1 MVQRALPQT
10 PIKNIAMASPAQR
23 RLLSPRTTAL
33 IVSSALFME
42 QLDSTVLSTALPDMA
57 RSFSVDPLHMNVAL
71 TAYLLSL
78 AVFIPISGKVADR
91 FGTRPVFSWA
101 IALFTLGSILCA
113 QAGSL
118 KLLVAARLLQGMG
131 GAMMVP
137 VGRLVLLRTVAKS
150 ELVSAMAW
158 LTVPATIGPVI
169 GPPVGGFIVT
179 YLNWRWIF
187 YINVPV
193 GILGFVLVTLFIADI
208 KERTPAPFDALGF
221 VFSSISLGCV
231 MFGLEF
237 LTRGVGAGPTAWGL
251 IAVGAV
257 SGLLYWRHSRG
268 MTSPLLDFRLLK
280 IHTFG
285 LSVAAGTLSRISV
298 GALPFLLP
306 MMFQLGFGIS
316 AAQSG
321 LITFALATGSLL
333 MKVGAR
339 TCLGLW
345 GFRNTL
351 IWVGLAGTLLTGVCA
366 GFRPSW
372 PIASIYIV
380 LLFAGFLQS
389 LQFLGYNTISYA
401 DVPRERMSS
410 ATSFYTT
417 CQQMAL
423 SLGIAT
429 SAGALAG
436 ARFVSGHDLPTLN
449 DFSVAFLVVTCV
461 SLMAPLVCLKFDP
474 NAGAEL
480 AGRK

>member
-1 MVQRALPQT
+1 M
-10 PIKNIAMASPAQR
+10 
-23 RLLSPRTTAL
+23 LSPRTTAL

-42 QLDSTVLSTALPDMA
+42 QLDSTVLATALPDMA

-113 QAGSL
+113 QATSL

-158 LTVPATIGPVI
+158 LMVPATIGPVI

-193 GILGFVLVTLFIADI
+193 GVLGFVLVSLFIADI
-208 KERTPAPFDALGF
+208 KERTPGPFDALGF
-221 VFSSISLGCV
+221 VFSSIALGCV

-237 LTRGVGAGPTAWGL
+237 LSRGVGAAPTAWGL
-251 IAVGAV
+251 IVIGV
-257 SGLLYWRHSRG
+257 ISGGLYAWHAKG
-268 MTSPLLDFRLLK
+268 HPAPLLDFRLLRVR
-280 IHTFG
+280 TFS
-285 LSVAAGTLSRISV
+285 LSIASGTLSRISV
-298 GALPFLLP
+298 GAVPFLLP
-306 MMFQLGFGIS
+306 MMLQLGFGFT

-321 LITFALATGSLL
+321 LTTFALAIGSLL
-333 MKVGAR
+333 MKAGAR
-339 TCLGLW
+339 FCLRLW

-351 IWVGLAGTLLTGVCA
+351 IWVGLLATLTTGMCA

-372 PIASIYIV
+372 PIALIYTV
-380 LLFAGFLQS
+380 LVLGGFLQS
-389 LQFLGYNTISYA
+389 LQFLAYNTLAYA
-401 DVPRERMSS
+401 DIPRDKMST

-417 CQQMAL
+417 CQQMAI
-423 SLGIAT
+423 SLGIAAA
-429 SAGALAG
+429 AGALG
-436 ARFVSGHDLPTLN
+436 AARALSGHVLPTLL
-449 DFSVAFLVVTCV
+449 DFSAAFVVVTCV
-461 SLMAPLVCLKFDP
+461 SLLAPLVCLKLDRK
-474 NAGAEL
+474 AGAEM
-480 AGRK
+480 AGRP

>member
-1 MVQRALPQT
+1 
-10 PIKNIAMASPAQR
+10 
-23 RLLSPRTTAL
+23 
-33 IVSSALFME
+33 ME
-42 QLDSTVLSTALPDMA
+42 QLDSTVLATALPDMA

-91 FGTRPVFSWA
+91 FGTRSVFSWA

-137 VGRLVLLRTVAKS
+137 VGRLVLLRTVAKA

-158 LTVPATIGPVI
+158 LMVPATIGPVI

-193 GILGFVLVTLFIADI
+193 GVLGFVLVTLFIADI
-208 KERTPAPFDALGF
+208 RERAPSPFDALGF
-221 VFSSISLGCV
+221 VFSSIALGCL

-237 LTRGVGAGPTAWGL
+237 LSRGVGAAPTAWGL
-251 IAVGAV
+251 IFVGAV
-257 SGLLYWRHSRG
+257 SGLLYARHARFHVA
-268 MTSPLLDFRLLK
+268 PLLDFRLLRVR
-280 IHTFG
+280 TFG
-285 LSVAAGTLSRISV
+285 LSVAAGTLSRISI

-306 MMFQLGFGIS
+306 MMLQLGFGFT

-321 LITFALATGSLL
+321 LTTFALAAGSLL
-333 MKVGAR
+333 MKAGAR
-339 TCLGLW
+339 MCLRLW

-351 IWVGLAGTLLTGVCA
+351 IWVGLLGTLLTGVCA

-372 PIASIYIV
+372 PISLIYTV
-380 LLFAGFLQS
+380 LLLAGFLQS
-389 LQFLGYNTISYA
+389 LQFLGYNTIAYA
-401 DVPRERMSS
+401 DIPRERMSA

-417 CQQMAL
+417 FQQMAL
-423 SLGIAT
+423 SLGIAAA
-429 SAGALAG
+429 AGALAG
-436 ARFVSGHDLPTLN
+436 ARFISGHADPTLG
-449 DFSVAFLVVTCV
+449 DFSVAFLVVTGV
-461 SLMAPLVCLKFDP
+461 SLLAPLVCLKFDRK
-474 NAGAEL
+474 AGAEL
-480 AGRK
+480 TGRA